1 MPEIKK
7 NQRIARYTVELRTLQ
22 PFHIGAFQ
30 DPMSDIHN
38 PFTTLGGLPVV
49 QGSSLKGALRAQLEE
64 YLILNYPDRPAM
76 QPCIPAPWNNLSRD
90 EKAMVD
96 DRGQKRAY
104 RGASCGSRGG
114 RPYRL
119 CPTCYLLGAMG
130 LIGFVQVPY
139 LYLVSEDDIEEVY
152 QNRRDRATDT
162 VAHGANRTMQAIPQS
177 AVFSGELEVL
187 LRDEIRDWTLGRDRR
202 LKAFRDEWLEGNP
215 YRDQAAFIKEFI
227 LDRLEAIP
235 RMGGMIS
242 KGFGG
247 VQIKVTKKD
256 TIAV

>member
-7 NQRIARYTVELRTLQ
+7 NQRIARYTVELRVLQ

-30 DPMSDIHN
+30 DPMSDVHN
-38 PFTTLGGLPVV
+38 PFTTLGGVPVV

-64 YLILNYPDRPAM
+64 YLILNYPDQPAM
-76 QPCIPAPWNNLSRD
+76 QPCIPAPWNNLSTDERD
-90 EKAMVD
+90 LVNY
-96 DRGQKRAY
+96 RGQKRAY
-104 RGASCGSRGG
+104 RGESCGAQRG

-119 CPTCYLLGAMG
+119 CPTCYLLGTMG

-162 VAHGANRTMQAIPQS
+162 VAHGANRTMQAIPQG

-187 LRDEIRDWTLGRDRR
+187 LRDEIRDWTLSRDRR

-215 YRDQAAFIKEFI
+215 YRDQAAFVKEFI

-247 VQIKVTKKD
+247 VQITVTKKD